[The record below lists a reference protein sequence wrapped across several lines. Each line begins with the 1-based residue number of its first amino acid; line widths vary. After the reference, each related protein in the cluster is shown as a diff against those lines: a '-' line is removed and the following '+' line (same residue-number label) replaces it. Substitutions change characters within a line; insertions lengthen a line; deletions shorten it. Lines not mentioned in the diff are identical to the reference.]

1 MKKAFALLLLSSA
14 LVAQDKPKP
23 AAEAPKPAAV
33 EKASESKPK
42 IPSVNVRDEL
52 IELIHQLK
60 KEANASPSSL
70 WGKVTADSQVI
81 ASVAIAE
88 HAAKSKSK
96 TEAQRLLLH
105 ALVELAKEAEKANPT
120 VVEHS
125 SSSYTGR

>member
-1 MKKAFALLLLSSA
+1 MKQSLALLILSCV
-14 LVAQDKPKP
+14 LVAQDKP

-33 EKASESKPK
+33 EKAAESKPK
-42 IPSVNVRDEL
+42 IKPINIRDEL

-125 SSSYTGR
+125 TSSYTGR